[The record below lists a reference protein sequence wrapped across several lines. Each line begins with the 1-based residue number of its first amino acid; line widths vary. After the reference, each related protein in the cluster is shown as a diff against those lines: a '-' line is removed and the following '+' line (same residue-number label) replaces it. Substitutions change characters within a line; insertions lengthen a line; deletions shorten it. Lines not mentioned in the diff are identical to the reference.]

1 VNPKDFTDKA
11 PGKLIKTNNGNWA
24 FSPNALPP
32 EVNFDIELVKALSL
46 ADTALAEL
54 SAWGTQLPNP
64 HLLISPYIRREAI
77 LSSRIEGTQT
87 RLSDLLINE
96 VEDLSKPE
104 PDNDRT
110 EVQNY
115 VRALESGIKQLAKLP
130 LSLRLVRSLHSTLMQ
145 GVRGANKTPGDFR
158 KGQNIV
164 GSQGSTE
171 TTAPYVPPPYPEME
185 RALRQW
191 EAYLHDQD
199 SFPHLIQCA
208 LIHVQ
213 FETIHPFWDGNGR
226 VGRLLIPLF
235 LIERRRLSQ
244 PLLYVSAFFEEHRR
258 DYYELLQRTRTHG
271 DWRAWI
277 MFFLEAVRQTATDAA
292 KQSQS
297 LMALR
302 ERYRQQSKGR
312 PRALALIDSLFVNP
326 YTTAASAV
334 RQTAV
339 SLPTALKVLQD
350 LTSMGILKE
359 ISGRQRGRLYI
370 AQDIY
375 RLVAPPDENGRTSE
389 GEGPSAKQQPRQS
402 PRRSKV
408 RSKVAQ

>member
-1 VNPKDFTDKA
+1 VLPKDFTDKA
-11 PGKLIKTNNGNWA
+11 SGELIKTNTGNWA
-24 FSPNALPP
+24 FSPHPLPP
-32 EVNFDIELVKALSL
+32 HIQFDAELVKALSL

-54 SAWGTQLPNP
+54 SAWGNQLPNP

-87 RLSDLLINE
+87 RMADLLINE

-104 PDNDRT
+104 PDSDRN

-115 VRALESGIKQLAKLP
+115 VKALETGVKQLAKLP
-130 LSLRLVRSLHSTLMQ
+130 LSLRLVRALHSTLMQ
-145 GVRGANKTPGDFR
+145 GVRGANKTPGEFR

-171 TTAPYVPPPYPEME
+171 ANAPYVPPPHVEMD
-185 RALRQW
+185 RALKEW
-191 EAYLHDQD
+191 ELYLHDRETL
-199 SFPHLIQCA
+199 PHLIQCA
-208 LIHVQ
+208 LIHAQ

-235 LIERRRLSQ
+235 LIERERLSQ

-258 DYYELLQRTRTHG
+258 DYYDLLQRTRTHG
-271 DWRAWI
+271 DWKAWL
-277 MFFLEAVRQTATDAA
+277 MFFLEGVRNISTDAA
-292 KQSQS
+292 KQSKS

-302 ERYRQQSKGR
+302 ERYREKLKGKGR
-312 PRALALIDSLFVNP
+312 AVAVIDQLFMNP

-334 RQTAV
+334 RQTKV
-339 SLPTALKVLQD
+339 SLPTALKAVQD
-350 LTSMGILKE
+350 LVNAGILRE
-359 ISGRQRGRLYI
+359 MTGRQRARLYI

-375 RLVAPPDENGRTSE
+375 KLVAPP
-389 GEGPSAKQQPRQS
+389 GEGQSARDRANRKDKAVRAH
-402 PRRSKV
+402 SKSE
-408 RSKVAQ
+408 R